1 MNALQECMFVS
12 VVDDYRHGF
21 IGSREL
27 LRQAELIAGSY
38 ETTLEILA
46 SVGFSAAEL
55 WARDEAPTT
64 ERPQAPSGV
73 TIRPDDPAISV
84 TSPSYLGEAG
94 TLSGYVARPRDTEQH
109 PGVIVIHE
117 NRGLT
122 EHIKDVARRFAKA
135 GYVALAPDLLARV
148 GGTEHFAS
156 LDELQSTLRTIPP
169 EAFIVDL
176 NAALDHLQ
184 RLPCVNSDRLGI
196 TGFCF
201 GGGLTWRLVT
211 MRQDLKAGVP
221 FYGAAPPSA
230 DVPKI
235 RAAVLAIYGEL
246 DERIN
251 ATIPDLE
258 KAVHS
263 SGVRYEKV
271 MYPGAAHAFHNDT
284 GVNYNPEAAR
294 DAWRRTLAH
303 FGKYLV

>member
-12 VVDDYRHGF
+12 VVDDYKHGF

-27 LRQAELIAGSY
+27 LRQAELIAGNY
-38 ETTLEILA
+38 EAALEALA

-55 WARDEAPTT
+55 WARDEAPTAK
-64 ERPQAPSGV
+64 RPQAPSGV
-73 TIRPDDPAISV
+73 TVSPEDAAISV
-84 TSPSYLGEAG
+84 RSITYRGEVG
-94 TLSGYVARPRDTEQH
+94 TLSGYVAQPADTERH

-117 NRGLT
+117 NRGLV
-122 EHIKDVARRFAKA
+122 EHIKDVARRLAKA

-169 EAFIVDL
+169 EAFIADL
-176 NAALDHLQ
+176 NAALDYLKG
-184 RLPCVNSDRLGI
+184 LPCVHPDRLGV

-201 GGGLTWRLVT
+201 GGGLAWRLLT

-221 FYGAAPPSA
+221 FYGAAPPSE

-235 RAAVLAIYGEL
+235 RAAVLAIYAEL

-258 KAVHS
+258 KAIHK

-271 MYPGAAHAFHNDT
+271 MYPGVAHAFHNDT

-294 DAWRRTLAH
+294 DAWARTLAH
-303 FGKYLV
+303 FAQHLK